1 MALEFPANPADGD
14 VYPAAPNS
22 EYIYNDAKG
31 AWLSLPTEAA
41 KTITSDIAPVNAKD
55 GDQWF
60 NSIDGCLYLYY
71 VDVDGG
77 QWLQTKND
85 ASFTSTLGPR
95 VDAMEAGD
103 NRNVILNGAFE
114 INQRGLTTSGNSGYG
129 FDRWSTYFNGGS
141 GNSVSAQAFTA
152 GSGSIPGQEPKSFMR
167 HVTSGLSGVNDQ
179 VVVYQP
185 IENVRTFAG
194 QTVTVSFWAKAGSGT
209 PNLGIVFA
217 RNYGTGGSP
226 SATEYGVVGSTI
238 VLTGGTTWNRYAVTL
253 SVPSLAGKTL
263 GTTDNTSSINLQFIF
278 AAGSTAAAAYGG
290 VTVGIQNN
298 TFDIWGVQVQQGALA
313 TAFHRNAPSLQ
324 AELAACQRY
333 YYRMGG
339 EVIYS
344 KAGSGFAYNTTSAV
358 ALNRHP
364 VTMRIPPTSIEVS
377 STSDWVASG
386 VTTYNLSALAMVAN
400 QSNRD
405 FITFVCTSSGMTA
418 NSVIFLES
426 KNITSAYIGVSAE
439 L

>member
-1 MALEFPANPADGD
+1 MAALDFPASPTNGQ
-14 VYPAAPNS
+14 VYGNWIWNAT
-22 EYIYNDAKG
+22 KG
-31 AWLSLPTEAA
+31 AWQSKPLTAMKATP
-41 KTITSDIAPVNAKD
+41 SDTAPASPQN
-55 GDQWF
+55 GDQWL
-60 NSIDGCLYLYY
+60 NTIDGCLYTYY
-71 VDVDGG
+71 TDVDGS
-77 QWLQTKND
+77 QWIQAKND

-95 VDAMEAGD
+95 VDAMEASG
-103 NRNVILNGAFE
+103 NTNYIINGAFE

-278 AAGSTAAAAYGG
+278 AAGSTAAASYGG

-298 TFDIWGVQVQQGALA
+298 TFDIWGVQVQAGSVA

-333 YYRMGG
+333 YWRATADGPYNRFAMGNG
-339 EVIYS
+339 
-344 KAGSGFAYNTTSAV
+344 YNTTQVVIFVPNPVKMRAV
-358 ALNRHP
+358 
-364 VTMRIPPTSIEVS
+364 PTSVDINTVAVWDGAILS
-377 STSDWVASG
+377 GSATTVTADSFGSFGSTIFLNG
-386 VTTYNLSALAMVAN
+386 LTGIVAN
-400 QSNRD
+400 RAYQMLANG
-405 FITFVCTSSGMTA
+405 TTA
-418 NSVIFLES
+418 S
-426 KNITSAYIGVSAE
+426 YIGFSAE